1 MRAFQSDDAFEK
13 IREKIVSMEWAP
25 GTRLSSNQIAA
36 ELGMSRTPVERAL
49 VNLERYGL
57 VEAENGKY
65 SVSTFSLNDIV
76 ELYQVKEAIET
87 QAVKILLERGGL
99 SDEQLKEL
107 RATAARHS
115 AAAEEADNSA
125 FFQEGMEFHFLLVQY
140 AANSRLLQI
149 HQMIRYE
156 TERAQLLNLLFPK
169 MTDSISEH
177 ERLIDAL
184 ARRDLAAALAAVS
197 EHSCKTIERYQNI
210 LSQPTF
216 HRAVLQL
223 NHLPLGSPAL
233 SPGGQGQ
240 GGAAQEPRHHGEGP
254 RPGRQPG
261 GAYHP
266 VGRVRCLL

>member
-36 ELGMSRTPVERAL
+36 ALGMSRTPVERAL
-49 VNLERYGL
+49 VNLER
-57 VEAENGKY
+57 
-65 SVSTFSLNDIV
+65 
-76 ELYQVKEAIET
+76 
-87 QAVKILLERGGL
+87 GGL
-99 SDEQLKEL
+99 REAQLSEL
-107 RATAARHS
+107 LATAARHS

-177 ERLIDAL
+177 ERLYHYY
-184 ARRDLAAALAAVS
+184 RVFDLQAQRS
-197 EHSCKTIERYQNI
+197 
-210 LSQPTF
+210 F
-216 HRAVLQL
+216 G
-223 NHLPLGSPAL
+223 LPQDD
-233 SPGGQGQ
+233 QGLR
-240 GGAAQEPRHHGEGP
+240 GGATT
-254 RPGRQPG
+254 
-261 GAYHP
+261 
-266 VGRVRCLL
+266 

>member
-65 SVSTFSLNDIV
+65 SVSTFSLKDIV
-76 ELYQVKEAIET
+76 ELYQVKEAVET

-125 FFQEGMEFHFLLVQY
+125 FFQEGDGV
-140 AANSRLLQI
+140 S
-149 HQMIRYE
+149 
-156 TERAQLLNLLFPK
+156 FPVGAICRK
-169 MTDSISEH
+169 
-177 ERLIDAL
+177 
-184 ARRDLAAALAAVS
+184 
-197 EHSCKTIERYQNI
+197 
-210 LSQPTF
+210 QP
-216 HRAVLQL
+216 
-223 NHLPLGSPAL
+223 SPADPSDDPL
-233 SPGGQGQ
+233 
-240 GGAAQEPRHHGEGP
+240 
-254 RPGRQPG
+254 
-261 GAYHP
+261 
-266 VGRVRCLL
+266 